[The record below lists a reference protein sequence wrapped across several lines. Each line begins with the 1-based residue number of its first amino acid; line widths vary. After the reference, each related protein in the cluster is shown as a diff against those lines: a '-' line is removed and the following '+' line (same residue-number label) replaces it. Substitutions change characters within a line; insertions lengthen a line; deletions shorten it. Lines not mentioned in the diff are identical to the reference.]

1 MEERSEHAGQGQDGR
16 LGNASLTGPLSLL
29 AGRLTRPAVFGGER
43 TAEDAGG
50 LAVKRMGYALDIA
63 QACDAN

>member
-1 MEERSEHAGQGQDGR
+1 MQIEDKMDVEERRALSG
-16 LGNASLTGPLSLL
+16 LLSLL

-50 LAVKRMGYALDIA
+50 LAVMRMGYALDIA
-63 QACDAN
+63 QA